1 MNADLAVR
9 RLSATVHQ
17 DPGWVQA
24 GADGGRARVER
35 LLREVAETGLE
46 RAIRAAALPSG
57 RWFIRRLDLPL
68 VLELDRT
75 DGALAD
81 QWARALT
88 AAVHSGVRGRGC
100 PVVCYADDIELLADA
115 VAGIAAGHTERTW
128 AWASAGLVRPGDPS
142 PAAAPGRALLAMLRR
157 QPQHAIAALARAVA
171 ACGAPPLDRAL
182 GRRGWLDVAAV
193 VPGAAAAAEGA
204 AMLLAAGATAGPAQD
219 PHGPGQAEVAAGDD
233 GTARFPPA
241 APPASVVPGAGV
253 AGPRPVPP
261 HPARVRPVP
270 AVLAGPGPAPAW
282 LTRSGLIRSLLEGS
296 PLAAAFVR
304 ARLRPD
310 AGTLAAWA
318 ALVVADADPASLH
331 RAGSRE
337 LVAAI
342 GYALATGQA
351 PAYHA
356 GRPWS
361 GPRATSRRAAPPEAG
376 ATPSRGAPMPSPGAA
391 TPSPGAATPSRPGA
405 TPLPP
410 GRSPHATGPSTRGQG
425 QDADPGQARREA
437 AGTAARPEGAFT
449 AWAGAPFLLSTA
461 QAAGLPGRVLGD
473 LTFAGRTMRWV
484 VHAAGLRLVP
494 AAAADPA
501 LLALAGVAAA
511 DGAAL
516 ISADPPTA
524 AEQEGIDDLA
534 RDWAAVTAARFLA
547 AQPAPERAELA
558 APASRKP
565 AEVIA
570 GIARRNGRVT
580 GNRGWIEVHLPLADV
595 DIAVRR
601 AGFDIDPGWVPWLGT
616 VVRYVYE

>member
-68 VLELDRT
+68 VLELNRT
-75 DGALAD
+75 DDALAD

-115 VAGIAAGHTERTW
+115 VAGMATGHTERTW

-142 PAAAPGRALLAMLRR
+142 PAAAPGCALLAMLRLR
-157 QPQHAIAALARAVA
+157 PQHAIAALARAVA

-204 AMLLAAGATAGPAQD
+204 ATLLAAGPTAAPGPAQD

-233 GTARFPPA
+233 GTARLLPA
-241 APPASVVPGAGV
+241 TPPASVVPGAGV

-261 HPARVRPVP
+261 HPARVQPVP
-270 AVLAGPGPAPAW
+270 PEPAVPGPASAW

-310 AGTLAAWA
+310 TGTLAAWA

-351 PAYHA
+351 PAYHV

-361 GPRATSRRAAPPEAG
+361 GPRVTSRRPAPPEAG
-376 ATPSRGAPMPSPGAA
+376 ATPSRD
-391 TPSPGAATPSRPGA
+391 AATPSRPGA
-405 TPLPP
+405 TPLPS
-410 GRSPHATGPSTRGQG
+410 GRIPPATGPSTRGQG

-473 LTFAGRTMRWV
+473 VTFAGRTVRWV
-484 VHAAGLRLVP
+484 VHAAGLRLLP

-547 AQPAPERAELA
+547 AQLASERAELA
-558 APASRKP
+558 APASTKP

-570 GIARRNGRVT
+570 RIARRNGRIT
-580 GNRGWIEVHLPLADV
+580 GNRGWIELHLPLAEV

>member
-1 MNADLAVR
+1 MSGDLAVR

-17 DPGWVQA
+17 DPGSVQA

-88 AAVHSGVRGRGC
+88 AAVYSGVRGRGC
-100 PVVCYADDIELLADA
+100 LVVYYADDIELLADA

-142 PAAAPGRALLAMLRR
+142 PAAAPGHALLAMLRR
-157 QPQHAIAALARAVA
+157 RPQHAIAALARAVA
-171 ACGAPPLDRAL
+171 ACGAPPLDWAL
-182 GRRGWLDVAAV
+182 GRRGWLDLAAV

-219 PHGPGQAEVAAGDD
+219 PHGPGQGEVAAGDD
-233 GTARFPPA
+233 DAARFPPT
-241 APPASVVPGAGV
+241 APPASVVPGAGI
-253 AGPRPVPP
+253 AGPQPVPP
-261 HPARVRPVP
+261 HPARVQPVP
-270 AVLAGPGPAPAW
+270 PEPAVPGPGSAW
-282 LTRSGLIRSLLEGS
+282 LSRSGLIRSLLEGS
-296 PLAAAFVR
+296 PLAAAFAR

-310 AGTLAAWA
+310 ACTLAAWA

-351 PAYHA
+351 PAYRA

-361 GPRATSRRAAPPEAG
+361 GPRAASRRAAPPEAG
-376 ATPSRGAPMPSPGAA
+376 ATPSRGAA
-391 TPSPGAATPSRPGA
+391 TPSRGAATPSRPGA

-410 GRSPHATGPSTRGQG
+410 GRIQHATRPSTRGQG

-437 AGTAARPEGAFT
+437 AGTATRPEGAFT

-484 VHAAGLRLVP
+484 VHAVGIRLVP
-494 AAAADPA
+494 ADPADPA
-501 LLALAGVAAA
+501 LLALAGLAVA
-511 DGAAL
+511 DGAVL
-516 ISADPPTA
+516 IAADPPTA
-524 AEQEGIDDLA
+524 FEQKGIDDLA

-547 AQPAPERAELA
+547 AQPAPERAEPA

-580 GNRGWIEVHLPLADV
+580 GGRGWIEVHLPLAEV